1 MAFSDEEKRRI
12 YGEDKPSAEVQKQ
25 KVLIAV
31 FLSSLLAG
39 LGDLY
44 SGSWIKAC
52 VFFAMDIICLI
63 LIFAQGLGF
72 FLYAPV
78 WVCGLLSAWMSANTP
93 GRKPAGHPDESLS
106 HQIQ

>member
-1 MAFSDEEKRRI
+1 MAFSDEDKRKIFGQEKS
-12 YGEDKPSAEVQKQ
+12 GNEVQKK
-25 KVLIAV
+25 KVLIAL

-44 SGSWIKAC
+44 TGSWIKAC
-52 VFFAMDIICLI
+52 VFFAVDFICII

-78 WVCGLLSAWMSANTP
+78 WVCGLMSAWISASTAE
-93 GRKPAGHPDESLS
+93 RKTAGHHEETLS
-106 HQIQ
+106 HQV

>member
-1 MAFSDEEKRRI
+1 MAFSDEEKNRI
-12 YGEDKPSAEVQKQ
+12 FGEAESNNEAQKK

-44 SGSWIKAC
+44 TGSWIKAC
-52 VFFAMDIICLI
+52 VFFAVDIICLI

-78 WVCGLLSAWMSANTP
+78 WVCGLMSAWMSASTAD
-93 GRKPAGHPDESLS
+93 RKTDGHHEKTLS
-106 HQIQ
+106 HQV

>member
-1 MAFSDEEKRRI
+1 MAYSDEEKIRI
-12 YGEDKPSAEVQKQ
+12 FGEEKSGNEVQKK
-25 KVLIAV
+25 KVLIAL

-44 SGSWIKAC
+44 TGSWIKAC
-52 VFFAMDIICLI
+52 VFFAVDIVCII

-78 WVCGLLSAWMSANTP
+78 WVCGLMSAWMSASTAE
-93 GRKPAGHPDESLS
+93 RKTAGHPEETLS
-106 HQIQ
+106 HQV

>member
-1 MAFSDEEKRRI
+1 MAFSDAEKRRI
-12 YGEDKPSAEVQKQ
+12 FGEEKSGNEVQKK
-25 KVLIAV
+25 KVLIAL

-52 VFFAMDIICLI
+52 VFFAVDVVCII

-78 WVCGLLSAWMSANTP
+78 WVCGLMSAWMSASTAE
-93 GRKPAGHPDESLS
+93 RKTAGHHEKTFSP
-106 HQIQ
+106 QV

>member
-12 YGEDKPSAEVQKQ
+12 FREEISDNEAQKK
-25 KVLIAV
+25 KVLVAV

-44 SGSWIKAC
+44 TGSWIKAF
-52 VFFAMDIICLI
+52 VFFAVDIICII

-78 WVCGLLSAWMSANTP
+78 WVCGLMSAWLSASTS
-93 GRKPAGHPDESLS
+93 GRKTAGHREDTLS
-106 HQIQ
+106 QQV

>member
-12 YGEDKPSAEVQKQ
+12 FRKEISGNEAQK
-25 KVLIAV
+25 KNVIIAV

-44 SGSWIKAC
+44 TGSWIKAG
-52 VFFAMDIICLI
+52 VFFAVDIICII

-78 WVCGLLSAWMSANTP
+78 WVCGLMSAWLSASTS
-93 GRKPAGHPDESLS
+93 GRKKAGHREETLS
-106 HQIQ
+106 QQV